1 MWCFQFLDYL
11 HFLKSHLKKS
21 QAIVFSKCKIFA
33 CDQLRTFNQKV
44 FLPYRQDNYIYL
56 VKNIIIIELLILGMT
71 FFQHGGHNIMTISCN
86 APYAPFITRV
96 SIPSKCWLLIQLL
109 IKELNKKCSFTN
121 LDKGIGD
128 QKVLIQVSI
137 LEQIFLKYQH
147 HS

>member
-1 MWCFQFLDYL
+1 MTNLE
-11 HFLKSHLKKS
+11 HLIKR
-21 QAIVFSKCKIFA
+21 F
-33 CDQLRTFNQKV
+33 
-44 FLPYRQDNYIYL
+44 FLPYRQDSYIYL

-96 SIPSKCWLLIQLL
+96 SIPSKYCLLIQLL

-137 LEQIFLKYQH
+137 LNKY
-147 HS
+147 S